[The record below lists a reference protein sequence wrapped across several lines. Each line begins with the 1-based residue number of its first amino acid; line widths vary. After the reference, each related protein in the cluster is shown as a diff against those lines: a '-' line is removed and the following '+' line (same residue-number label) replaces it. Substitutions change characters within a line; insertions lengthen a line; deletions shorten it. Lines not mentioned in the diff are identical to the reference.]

1 MMAALPTGGEM
12 QPRILVADDDPIIL
26 RLLEVNLGLEG
37 FAVETALRG
46 EDAVARARETHPDL
60 IILDVMMPGMTG
72 HDVAGQLKGDPAT
85 ADIPIVFL
93 SARTQEEDRARGR
106 ELGVAAYITKPFDP
120 GELVDIVRRLAT
132 A

>member
-72 HDVAGQLKGDPAT
+72 HDVAGQLKGDPTT

-106 ELGVAAYITKPFDP
+106 ALGVAAYITKPFDP